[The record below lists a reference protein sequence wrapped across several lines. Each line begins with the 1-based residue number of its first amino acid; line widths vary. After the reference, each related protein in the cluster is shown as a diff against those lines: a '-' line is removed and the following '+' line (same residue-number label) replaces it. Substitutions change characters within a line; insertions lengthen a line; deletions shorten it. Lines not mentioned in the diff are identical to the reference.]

1 MPAFPGFGCG
11 IRGRSRSRGAP
22 PATSST
28 AWPNYRPGLRPRTC
42 RIVDEGTPSRRRYTQ
57 RSPMKRVL
65 AALLTMLALAACAS
79 PLARAETPQQAL
91 DAAAQRA
98 SQLKSAKFDLQGN
111 VKMTFPAQLGAM
123 LGQSGAGAGS
133 IALDMT
139 GTGEAQFPD
148 RYHAVI
154 NAKMSGMSIATEVVV
169 ANGKAYVK
177 NPLSGKWQVSDTS
190 GITSQFSQPDPL
202 SYEQLLKNVKSIK
215 DLGDTTLD
223 GTAVHHYQL
232 VPDKDKLLA
241 ALDKAAAK
249 NPQALAAIKQVLD
262 SGTMTVEVWF
272 GKDDHLVR
280 RVSTDADYT
289 IDLNQLLGSLGTPA
303 RSGSQLPAG
312 STIHATAHVV
322 ITYHDF
328 DAPVTISIPTV
339 S

>member
-1 MPAFPGFGCG
+1 
-11 IRGRSRSRGAP
+11 
-22 PATSST
+22 
-28 AWPNYRPGLRPRTC
+28 
-42 RIVDEGTPSRRRYTQ
+42 
-57 RSPMKRVL
+57 MKRVL

-79 PLARAETPQQAL
+79 PLAKAETPQQAL

-98 SQLKSAKFDLQGN
+98 AQLKSAKFDLEGN
-111 VKMTFPAQLGAM
+111 VKMTFPPELAKQ
-123 LGQSGAGAGS
+123 LGQSGAAAGS
-133 IALDMT
+133 ISLDMS

-154 NAKMSGMSIATEVVV
+154 NVKMSGLSLATEVVV

-177 NPLSGKWQVSDTS
+177 NPLSGTWQVSS
-190 GITSQFSQPDPL
+190 SAGITGQLSQPDPL

-215 DLGDTTLD
+215 DLGDTTLN

-232 VPDKDKLLA
+232 VPDKDKLIA
-241 ALDKAAAK
+241 ALDQATVK

-280 RVSTDADYT
+280 RVGTDADYT
-289 IDLNQLLGSLGTPA
+289 IDLNQLMGSLGA
-303 RSGSQLPAG
+303 GAASGSQLPAG
-312 STIHATAHVV
+312 ASIHATAHVV
-322 ITYHDF
+322 INYHDF
-328 DAPVTISIPTV
+328 DAPVTISIPSV